1 MESAATRRLRRTTA
15 HLRPEAT
22 GVEVVRPPPDNVSNV
37 PWVPDA
43 PPLTETGSITAA
55 EYAAGVI
62 EPAKLQFLAEF
73 FQREGYCIVG
83 GLFPLELLDR
93 IEPRLDEDAGH
104 QVAAR
109 ILQDR
114 EDGGSFAQG
123 MRHLGNGLPR
133 QAPWVFPEV
142 VANPCVEQLVAAM
155 LGGAA
160 FMRYY
165 NGNTSLPDE
174 RGNER
179 GWGGMH
185 MDGGGWSLS
194 TAEEAAEHGIEWPHP
209 PLKLFVNFGTSA
221 MTPDNGST

>member
-1 MESAATRRLRRTTA
+1 MAMEPAAARRLWRTA
-15 HLRPEAT
+15 GHLRPEAT

-73 FQREGYCIVG
+73 FQREGYAIVG

-114 EDGGSFAQG
+114 VDGGSAAQG

-133 QAPWVFPEV
+133 QAIAVDLSLHDRLSGWLDS
-142 VANPCVEQLVAAM
+142 ALMTQLYADNRSRIAIIQNVRP
-155 LGGAA
+155 
-160 FMRYY
+160 F
-165 NGNTSLPDE
+165 LPDRIVPAME
-174 RGNER
+174 EHLRIIAALEAGDIGRATEAIR
-179 GWGGMH
+179 QHLHQTMRWWGV
-185 MDGGGWSLS
+185 
-194 TAEEAAEHGIEWPHP
+194 EP
-209 PLKLFVNFGTSA
+209 
-221 MTPDNGST
+221 